1 MTGQAFTVTPFQ
13 TLFPRW
19 TQAGEL
25 GDMQLS
31 LGKPAGD
38 GGGRLYWE
46 CPNYSFGGCVEGFKG
61 QYSVE
66 GEAGLR
72 PGCWT
77 QRASLR
83 GPAT

>member
-25 GDMQLS
+25 GDVQLS

-38 GGGRLYWE
+38 GGADCTGNALITPLVGVWKDSRD
-46 CPNYSFGGCVEGFKG
+46 STV
-61 QYSVE
+61 
-66 GEAGLR
+66 
-72 PGCWT
+72 
-77 QRASLR
+77 
-83 GPAT
+83 